1 MKNSYN
7 KITLDF
13 FFHIF
18 TPRYPSFDFPCV
30 VSVVE
35 LTSNLNQNGSCS
47 HSIWLR
53 FLSISSAKSCGRP
66 NDIPNGKIIGY
77 VYSFKEKIRYECN
90 EGYNLKGPSY
100 RTCQA
105 NEKWGD
111 KDPICEGK
119 IFDLVNIRIIT
130 YVTVISCVS
139 ITVLWGKYII
149 FFKFTIVFP
158 LIKHEWKR
166 CM

>member
-1 MKNSYN
+1 M
-7 KITLDF
+7 
-13 FFHIF
+13 
-18 TPRYPSFDFPCV
+18 P
-30 VSVVE
+30 VVE

-90 EGYNLKGPSY
+90 DGYNLKGPSY

-111 KDPICEGK
+111 KDPVCEGK
-119 IFDLVNIRIIT
+119 IFDLLNIRIIS
-130 YVTVISCVS
+130 YVTVISHVS
-139 ITVLWGKYII
+139 ITVLWGKYI

-158 LIKHEWKR
+158 CDACNMDLQVTCWSCGSTKNLACNVDTTLK
-166 CM
+166 

>member
-1 MKNSYN
+1 MDLAQNNIAHREKETHGCMIEIEN
-7 KITLDF
+7 L
-13 FFHIF
+13 
-18 TPRYPSFDFPCV
+18 
-30 VSVVE
+30 
-35 LTSNLNQNGSCS
+35 LTEIRIC
-47 HSIWLR
+47 LR

-130 YVTVISCVS
+130 YVTVISYVS
-139 ITVLWGKYII
+139 ITVL
-149 FFKFTIVFP
+149 
-158 LIKHEWKR
+158 
-166 CM
+166 

>member
-1 MKNSYN
+1 MIEIEN
-7 KITLDF
+7 L
-13 FFHIF
+13 
-18 TPRYPSFDFPCV
+18 
-30 VSVVE
+30 
-35 LTSNLNQNGSCS
+35 LTEIRIC
-47 HSIWLR
+47 LR

-77 VYSFKEKIRYECN
+77 VFSFKEKIRYECN

-119 IFDLVNIRIIT
+119 IFDLVNIRIIS
-130 YVTVISCVS
+130 YVTVISYVS

-158 LIKHEWKR
+158 
-166 CM
+166 